1 MEHQSKF
8 GRPKKWNTPGPTR
21 TIRVPTEY
29 AEALLKVAEQ
39 WDKKGQIILT
49 QK

>member
-1 MEHQSKF
+1 MEDIPRF

-29 AEALLKVAEQ
+29 ADALLKVAEE
-39 WDKKGQIILT
+39 WDKKGQILLT